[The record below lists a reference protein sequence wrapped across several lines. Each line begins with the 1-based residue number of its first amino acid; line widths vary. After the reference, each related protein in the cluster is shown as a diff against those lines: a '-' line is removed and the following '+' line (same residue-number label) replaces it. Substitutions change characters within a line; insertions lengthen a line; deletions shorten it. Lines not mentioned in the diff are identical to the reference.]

1 MSTKFYHLINGERI
15 GGNDWIVRRNP
26 ANTDEVVSEFPKG
39 TYEIAR
45 SALEA
50 AAAAFPAWA
59 TIPAPDRGDILFRAA
74 ELIGQQIEELTAIMT
89 REEGK
94 TLARFDF
101 NAVPGLN
108 RTLVMDLATC
118 AFLGRQENLLIC
130 GPTGI
135 GKSHVAEAIL
145 FEAVKRGH
153 RALMRPVHQLLG
165 DLQAG
170 RADGTHK
177 RRMLRACTVDLLV
190 LDDFGLRP
198 LTAQGAD
205 DLYEI
210 VAERYEKRSTVITS
224 NRAME
229 EWPEVFG
236 NELLANAALDRLT
249 HRAQILIMR
258 GQSYRQRGRRK
269 EVAEPAG
276 AVKAKAEKTT
286 E

>member
-1 MSTKFYHLINGERI
+1 MVMHPLLPKLRELRLSGVLDSLEVRATQATQGGLAPVEFLALLLDDELERREQRKMR
-15 GGNDWIVRRNP
+15 VRLR
-26 ANTDEVVSEFPKG
+26 
-39 TYEIAR
+39 
-45 SALEA
+45 EA
-50 AAAAFPAWA
+50 GW
-59 TIPAPDRGDILFRAA
+59 
-74 ELIGQQIEELTAIMT
+74 
-89 REEGK
+89 EEGK

-269 EVAEPAG
+269 EVAGADG
-276 AVKAKAEKTT
+276 AVQAKEEKTN

>member
-1 MSTKFYHLINGERI
+1 MVTHPLLPKLRQLRLSGML
-15 GGNDWIVRRNP
+15 DSL
-26 ANTDEVVSEFPKG
+26 EV
-39 TYEIAR
+39 
-45 SALEA
+45 
-50 AAAAFPAWA
+50 
-59 TIPAPDRGDILFRAA
+59 RAA
-74 ELIGQQIEELTAIMT
+74 QAVTGGLAPVEFLALLVDDELERREQRKLRVRLREAGW
-89 REEGK
+89 EEGK

-101 NAVPGLN
+101 GAVPGLN
-108 RTLVMDLATC
+108 RTLVLELATC

-135 GKSHVAEAIL
+135 GKSHVASAVL
-145 FEAVKRGH
+145 FEAVKRGY
-153 RALMRPVHQLLG
+153 RGLMRPVHHLLG

-170 RADGTHK
+170 RADGTYK

-210 VAERYEKRSTVITS
+210 VAERYEKRATVVTS

-249 HRAQILIMR
+249 HRAQVLIMR
-258 GQSYRQRGRRK
+258 GMSYRQRGRRK
-269 EVAEPAG
+269 EVEQPSG
-276 AVKAKAEKTT
+276 AAKAKTEETT